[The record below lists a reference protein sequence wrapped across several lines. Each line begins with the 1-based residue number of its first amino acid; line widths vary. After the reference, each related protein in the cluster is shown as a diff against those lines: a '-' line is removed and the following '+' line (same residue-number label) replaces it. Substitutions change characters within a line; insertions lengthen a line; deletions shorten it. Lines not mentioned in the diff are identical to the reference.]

1 MRLELASFQVE
12 EVRFGSTTTL
22 DDGVLTLDRDA
33 LLATVMEESDI
44 EAASLDIA
52 RPGESTRIVGYYDI
66 VEPRMK
72 VSGEGTVYPGKVGRS
87 IATVGEGR
95 THRLSGVCVVS
106 CHEQEDLRPYGDRE
120 EVVRPERR
128 ATWSWHR
135 FIDMSG
141 PGAILPYSSTNNVCL
156 TLKLKESLNSS
167 DRAFVI
173 DTASFRLS
181 DTLAETTA
189 DLEPDSVET
198 LDVSEKDPSLSN
210 VAAVILL
217 ASNELGTGPR
227 SMEGSSIYGVTRLSA
242 PWVLGPTEMLD
253 GAVAGG
259 GGHDTWPLVNNPIV
273 EGLCRRHGKD
283 LNFVGCI
290 IGRTNWGGE
299 EEMKLSANRAAQAAK
314 LMGAD
319 GAIITNDVRGRRF
332 VDSVR
337 TIEAFER
344 LGIQTVFVT
353 EEEDNEGGGAPP
365 FLYHPPEMAAIVST
379 GTGQAGPFPAVER
392 VIGSTNGID
401 PSWYDEMRL
410 IVGRYGAGHVRD
422 HYGVGAQS
430 CIDY

>member
-1 MRLELASFQVE
+1 MPLELGSFQVKD
-12 EVRFGSTTTL
+12 VRFGSTTAL
-22 DDGVLTLDRDA
+22 DGGVLTLDRDA
-33 LLATVMEESDI
+33 LLAPVMEESDI
-44 EAASLDIA
+44 ESASLDIA
-52 RPGESTRIVGYYDI
+52 KPGESTRIVGYYDI

-72 VSGEGTVYPGKVGRS
+72 VSGEGKIYPGKVGRS

-95 THRLSGVCVVS
+95 THRLAGVSLVA
-106 CHEQEDLRPYGDRE
+106 CHDQNLKPYLDRE
-120 EVVRPERR
+120 EIVRPQRR
-128 ATWSWHR
+128 AAWAWHR

-141 PGAILPYSSTNNVCL
+141 PGAILPYSSTINVCL
-156 TLKLKESLNSS
+156 TMKLKDGLNHS
-167 DRAFVI
+167 DRAIVL
-173 DTASFRLS
+173 DTASFGLS
-181 DTLAETTA
+181 DTLAETTEG
-189 DLEPDSVET
+189 LEPDSVET
-198 LDVSEKDPSLSN
+198 FDVSERDPSLPN
-210 VAAVILL
+210 VAAILL
-217 ASNELGTGPR
+217 LAASEITTGPR
-227 SMEGSSIYGVTRLSA
+227 SPHGTAVYGVTRLSA

-259 GGHDTWPLVNNPIV
+259 HTHDTWPLVNNPIV

-283 LNFVGCI
+283 LNFVACI

-314 LMGAD
+314 LLGAE

-365 FLYHPPEMAAIVST
+365 FLYHPSEMAAIVST

-392 VIGSTNGID
+392 VLGSTNGID
-401 PSWYDEMRL
+401 PSWFDEL
-410 IVGRYGAGHVRD
+410 KPIVGRYGAGHVRD
-422 HYGVGAQS
+422 HYGVGVQS
-430 CIDY
+430 CVDY

>member
-1 MRLELASFQVE
+1 MRLELGSFQVRD
-12 EVRFGSTTTL
+12 VRFGSTTAL
-22 DDGVLTLDRDA
+22 DDGLLTLDRDA
-33 LLATVMEESDI
+33 LLAPVMEESDI
-44 EAASLDIA
+44 ESASLDIA

-66 VEPRMK
+66 VEPRTK
-72 VSGEGTVYPGKVGRS
+72 VSGEGTIYPGKVGRS

-95 THRLSGVCVVS
+95 THRLAGVCVIS
-106 CHEQEDLRPYGDRE
+106 CHEQDLKPYLDRE
-120 EVVRPERR
+120 EIVRPQRR
-128 ATWSWHR
+128 AAWAWHR

-141 PGAILPYSSTNNVCL
+141 PGAVLPYSSTINVCL
-156 TLKLKESLNSS
+156 TMKLKDGLNHS
-167 DRAFVI
+167 DRAVVI
-173 DTASFRLS
+173 DTAAFRLS

-189 DLEPDSVET
+189 GLEPDSLET
-198 LDVSEKDPSLSN
+198 FDVSERDPSLPN

-217 ASNELGTGPR
+217 ASNEITTGPR
-227 SMEGSSIYGVTRLSA
+227 SMAGSAIYGVTRLSA

-259 GGHDTWPLVNNPIV
+259 HTHDTWPLVNNPIV
-273 EGLCRRHGKD
+273 EGLCRRHGRD

-319 GAIITNDVRGRRF
+319 GAIVTNDVRGRRF

-392 VIGSTNGID
+392 IIGSTNGID
-401 PSWYDEMRL
+401 PSWYDELKL

-422 HYGVGAQS
+422 HYGIGVQS
-430 CIDY
+430 CVDY